1 MSIRL
6 EYLSRQ
12 LDGWTFATVGESVQA
27 SVSEHQV
34 KLLVRATQVSE
45 SVRDPQ
51 ELQGTILA

>member
-1 MSIRL
+1 
-6 EYLSRQ
+6 
-12 LDGWTFATVGESVQA
+12 
-27 SVSEHQV
+27 VSEHQV